1 MFNRLYYRLYKVS
14 LWKPME
20 IELLHTLGLKWC
32 SFMRTSGVRVHC
44 MYACECLCT
53 CIFELAYLMNYDYWS
68 NIVVPSLFAVQ
79 YRSFSRDLLY
89 TSHVSRSGYYIFFF
103 SVFFTLLFI
112 FYLLGTPRAKRYNRL
127 YVSSTRYAAL
137 NFMFWIV
144 RWPWYVFVFTV
155 LLGKAS
161 ICLKKVRRLR
171 WDWATRANTRI
182 RMTLKRTRFNESS
195 KSSIEKRACDNLT
208 KERDGFL

>member
-1 MFNRLYYRLYKVS
+1 MYVYLWVS
-14 LWKPME
+14 LSYELRLLVEYCCSKPLCRA
-20 IELLHTLGLKWC
+20 ISILL
-32 SFMRTSGVRVHC
+32 SRPF
-44 MYACECLCT
+44 
-53 CIFELAYLMNYDYWS
+53 
-68 NIVVPSLFAVQ
+68 NIDPSL
-79 YRSFSRDLLY
+79 
-89 TSHVSRSGYYIFFF
+89 VSRSGYYIFFF

-137 NFMFWIV
+137 SFMFWIV